1 MWPLIIICTTIII
14 SICIIAQSM
23 KEIFES
29 IYGGCDEIS
38 SLKEKSLELEER
50 MEEIENYLKEDN
62 EED

>member
-29 IYGGCDEIS
+29 IYGGRDEIS

>member
-1 MWPLIIICTTIII
+1 
-14 SICIIAQSM
+14 M